1 MTTTQP
7 PAPATDEHWR
17 PDTLLTGFECREL
30 PLADIPETG
39 EADYPLVATLVRR
52 SDPELR
58 TGRRAWLYVHGW
70 NDYFFQVHLAE
81 AVEALG
87 YAFYAIDLR
96 RYGRS
101 YREGMFF
108 GYVSDLGHYAEE
120 LDAAAAVIQAEHDG
134 LVLMGH
140 STGGLTAA
148 LWAGDRPGL
157 LDGLVLNSPWLDLQG
172 PPALA
177 AVVRPLLQQL
187 SRSRATAPLPIRDDE
202 ERIYAR
208 ATHTNFG
215 GEWTYDV
222 ALKSDLPRPLRIG
235 WMRAILAGHQRVA
248 KGLGIA
254 CPVFVATSAKT
265 VWLRRYAESAR
276 ENDTVLD
283 IDKIA
288 AAATHLGRH
297 LTLVRIPGAV
307 HDIMLS
313 RTDVRDDFMGEVAR
327 WAKAY
332 LPD

>member
-1 MTTTQP
+1 MK
-7 PAPATDEHWR
+7 
-17 PDTLLTGFECREL
+17 
-30 PLADIPETG
+30 
-39 EADYPLVATLVRR
+39 V
-52 SDPELR
+52 
-58 TGRRAWLYVHGW
+58 
-70 NDYFFQVHLAE
+70 
-81 AVEALG
+81 
-87 YAFYAIDLR
+87 
-96 RYGRS
+96 
-101 YREGMFF
+101 
-108 GYVSDLGHYAEE
+108 
-120 LDAAAAVIQAEHDG
+120 
-134 LVLMGH
+134 
-140 STGGLTAA
+140 
-148 LWAGDRPGL
+148 
-157 LDGLVLNSPWLDLQG
+157 LDGLVLNSPWLNLQG
-172 PPALA
+172 SPALA

-208 ATHTNFG
+208 ATHSNFG

-222 ALKSDLPRPLRIG
+222 ALSPTCRGRCASAGCGPSWPGTSGSRRGSGSRAPSSSRPAR
-235 WMRAILAGHQRVA
+235 R
-248 KGLGIA
+248 
-254 CPVFVATSAKT
+254 P
-265 VWLRRYAESAR
+265 WLRRYAESAR